1 VEEISEL
8 LVEEYDVL
16 REKAER
22 DAIDHLLELESM
34 GMVIGEAPHDGA

>member
-1 VEEISEL
+1 M
-8 LVEEYDVL
+8 L